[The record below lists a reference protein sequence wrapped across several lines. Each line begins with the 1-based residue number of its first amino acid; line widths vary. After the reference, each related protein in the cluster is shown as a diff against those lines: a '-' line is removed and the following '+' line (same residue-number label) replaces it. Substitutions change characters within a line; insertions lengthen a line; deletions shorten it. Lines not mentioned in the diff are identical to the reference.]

1 VNPATPIAFALFGL
15 ALPVIAAYFHRR
27 RRTPLRMPSA
37 VLFRVIAGQTTPTSR
52 AIAKPRHLLSLLLV
66 LLALAG
72 LVAALVDLQRDG
84 EEPRSYVVVLD
95 TSASMGAKEVGEDKT
110 RLQRAVDELE
120 AATGRLGPQDRMA
133 LITTGDQT
141 TVRIGF
147 TEDHPRLVEVAR
159 GLEADGTSQAAAGAL
174 RIADAMCKASKD
186 ASIILLSDGVGVDAP
201 ATTCAIEH
209 VPVGRVGPNVGI
221 TGFSVREADA
231 LGLAEVY
238 VAVTADRI
246 EAGEVEVS
254 LELDG
259 QLIDVI
265 PVDVPASGEAKRVHR
280 IPMPPGKTVVARL
293 SNIGEDVLSADD
305 TASAPRRLGGR
316 VRTILVSTSRL
327 SFTAEALRLHPRVDL
342 TVIGPHDALPDG
354 AYDLLVLEAMRPASE
369 LPAAPKVLAFGPA
382 AAELGLRERGT
393 AELPE
398 IVRWSFDDALFRFVS
413 FDEVA
418 VPDAAI
424 FETADDVTSLVD
436 SDKGALAV
444 RTKLDDRTVVA
455 FGFLPHESD
464 FVLRVGFVNLMANV
478 VEWAVPDLAGDTEE
492 ASIVMATTEARVNP
506 ATQIENTSR
515 GDFSGPVR
523 TTAPLWR
530 TLSFVA
536 LGVLALEWLLPA
548 LAGFL
553 GGWRERRL
561 KARRRKLLPTT
572 ASGGSA
578 PTA

>member
-1 VNPATPIAFALFGL
+1 MNPATPIAFALLGL
-15 ALPVIAAYFHRR
+15 ALPVVAAYFHRR
-27 RRTPLRMPSA
+27 RRTPLRIPSA
-37 VLFRVIAGQTTPTSR
+37 VLFRIIAGQTTPTSR

-66 LLALAG
+66 LLALLG
-72 LVAALVDLQRDG
+72 LVSALVDLQRDG

-95 TSASMGAKEVGEDKT
+95 TSASMGAKEIGEDAT
-110 RLQRAVDELE
+110 RLERAIEELS
-120 AATGRLGPQDRMA
+120 AATSRLGPQDRIA
-133 LITTGDQT
+133 LITTGEQT
-141 TVRIGF
+141 TVRVGF
-147 TEDHPRLVEVAR
+147 TEDHPRVVEVAR
-159 GLEADGTSQAAAGAL
+159 ELQTHGTSQAAAGAL
-174 RIADAMCKASKD
+174 RIADAMCKSSPD
-186 ASIILLSDGVGVDAP
+186 TSIILLSDGVGVDAP
-201 ATTCAIEH
+201 TTSCPIEH
-209 VPVGRVGPNVGI
+209 VAVGRIGPNVGI

-246 EAGEVEVS
+246 EAGEVEVA

-259 QLIDVI
+259 QLVDVI

-280 IPMPPGKTVVARL
+280 IPMPPGKAVVARL
-293 SNIGEDVLSADD
+293 QNIGEDVLAADD
-305 TASAPRRLGGR
+305 TATAPRRLGGR
-316 VRTILVSTSRL
+316 VRAILVTTSRL

-342 TVIGPHDALPDG
+342 TVIGPHDAVPDG
-354 AYDLLVLEAMRPASE
+354 IYDLLVLEAVRPASE

-398 IVRWSFDDALFRFVS
+398 IVRWSFDDTLFRFVS

-418 VPDAAI
+418 VPDATT

-436 SDKGALAV
+436 SDKGPLAV
-444 RTKLDDRTVVA
+444 RTRIDDRDVVA

-478 VEWAVPDLAGDTEE
+478 VEWAVPHLAGEDEPVTE
-492 ASIVMATTEARVNP
+492 VMATTEARVHP
-506 ATQIENTSR
+506 AAQIEGTSR

-530 TLSFVA
+530 TLSWVV

-548 LAGFL
+548 IAGFV

-572 ASGGSA
+572 ASGGTTPA
-578 PTA
+578 P